1 MWLPEVKPYETKYE
15 TPYYKRRE
23 VPKVEKLEIECPK
36 YNKYWSGQ
44 YDTDYLKKSN
54 MRVKYV
60 DPTAINYGRVGTNH
74 GHVNDDAT
82 VVIEKGADHGVGL
95 PDDCGD
101 CGHAYGEVCD
111 ECDHEHGCAHGD
123 DVCNMTDEY
132 IEEEYVEPEP
142 VDKFAKALSWAHGW
156 KTCQTEGRDA
166 YGQTTGAHGQYTC
179 QGPAVYS
186 RAHLQNPYM
195 LNWNT
200 WPVYGAS
207 WGHGRGLETMGGHGY
222 GDHQ

>member
-1 MWLPEVKPYETKYE
+1 
-15 TPYYKRRE
+15 
-23 VPKVEKLEIECPK
+23 
-36 YNKYWSGQ
+36 
-44 YDTDYLKKSN
+44 
-54 MRVKYV
+54 
-60 DPTAINYGRVGTNH
+60 
-74 GHVNDDAT
+74 
-82 VVIEKGADHGVGL
+82 
-95 PDDCGD
+95 
-101 CGHAYGEVCD
+101 
-111 ECDHEHGCAHGD
+111 
-123 DVCNMTDEY
+123 MTDEY

-156 KTCQTEGRDA
+156 KTCQTQGYDA
-166 YGQTTGAHGQYTC
+166 VGQTTGAHGQYTC

-222 GDHQ
+222 ADHQ